1 LRIGEVSTF
10 AGSNGQA
17 MPGVVSINENI
28 FKKNIQNP
36 ASFNVI
42 ARLLTHEI
50 SHQWWGLL
58 LTPKRIE
65 GAKFMSES
73 LAKYSETVI
82 LEKLYGKA
90 MVNRLSEQTLR
101 NYFSGRSR
109 ARASE
114 PALYLTA
121 HENYLAYSKG
131 AIVLNAIKELIGE
144 DTLNKALKT
153 LLIKHK
159 NGATAT
165 SLDFLDELYQVTPKE
180 KHILIDDWTKRV
192 ITYDFSIKT
201 ATYKKLSEN
210 KYEMKATISAQRYQT
225 TKNGKEEKILIN
237 ELITIGVFN
246 KSLTNFNKN
255 EALYLKSRL
264 INKNEIEFSCIVNE
278 VPKYISIDPY
288 ITRLDRTISDNRK
301 MIELE

>member
-58 LTPKRIE
+58 LTPKRIQ
-65 GAKFMSES
+65 GAKFISES
-73 LAKYSETVI
+73 FAKYSETVI

-109 ARASE
+109 ASVAE
-114 PALYLTA
+114 PALYLTGQQ
-121 HENYLAYSKG
+121 NYLAYSKG

-144 DTLNKALKT
+144 DNLNISLKT
-153 LLIKHK
+153 LLTKHK

-165 SLDFLDELYQVTPKE
+165 SLDFLDELYQVTSKE
-180 KHILIDDWTKRV
+180 NHMLIDDWMKRV
-192 ITYDFSIKT
+192 ITYDFSVKM

-210 KYEMKATISAQRYQT
+210 KYEMKATISAQRYLT
-225 TKNGKEEKILIN
+225 SKKGKESSIAIN
-237 ELITIGVFN
+237 ELVTIGI
-246 KSLTNFNKN
+246 FNKN
-255 EALYLKSRL
+255 ETLYLKSQS
-264 INKNEIEFSCIVNE
+264 INTNEIEFSCFVNE
-278 VPKYISIDPY
+278 VPKYIRIDPY
-288 ITRLDRTISDNRK
+288 ITRLDRTISDNLK